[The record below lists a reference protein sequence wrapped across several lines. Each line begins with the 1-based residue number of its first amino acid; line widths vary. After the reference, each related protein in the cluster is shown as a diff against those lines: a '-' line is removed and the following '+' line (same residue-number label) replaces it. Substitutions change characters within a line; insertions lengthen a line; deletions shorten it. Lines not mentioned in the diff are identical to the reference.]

1 MADEFDVLIVGAGP
15 VGASLGCALGDSG
28 LRVGIL
34 EATSWGGV
42 AQPSYDDRPLALSL
56 GTRRILGSLGL
67 WSGIADDATP
77 IRHIHISERSRFGV
91 TRIGAEEQG
100 VDALGYVLS
109 ARALGAVLRERLEAL
124 SSIPRI
130 CPARATHIS
139 REDDALTVQYTL
151 GDRQESCRTKLLVA
165 ADGGQSSVRELLGI
179 GVRKRPYGQMAL
191 AANVTPSRR
200 HANIAYERFSPTGPL
215 ALLPMANNH
224 CGLVWTMG
232 EEQAKACAKLSE
244 HEFLQRLG
252 EQFGSRLGEFRQV
265 GKRAVYPLALLRAE
279 RQICERAAI
288 LGNAAHT
295 LHPVAGQGFNLG
307 LRDVAAL
314 AEILVDGLANGE
326 DPGSAALLEEYA
338 RWRQQDQRQT
348 SAFTDGLI
356 RIFCNDLPL
365 LSPLRGL
372 ALLGMDL
379 AGPLKARL
387 ARQAMGLAGRLPRLS
402 RGLAL

>member
-15 VGASLGCALGDSG
+15 VGASLGCALGDTG

-34 EATSWGGV
+34 EATSWDGTSP
-42 AQPSYDDRPLALSL
+42 PSYDDRPLALSL
-56 GTRRILGSLGL
+56 GTRQILDSLEL
-67 WSGIADDATP
+67 WSGIAAQATP
-77 IRHIHISERSRFGV
+77 IQHIHVSERGRFGV
-91 TRIGAEEQG
+91 TRIGAEEQD

-109 ARALGAVLRERLEAL
+109 ARALGAVLRKRLEAL
-124 SSIPRI
+124 PSIPRI
-130 CPARATHIS
+130 CPARATHIH
-139 REDDALTVQYTL
+139 REDNALTVEYVL
-151 GDRQESCRTKLLVA
+151 DGRQQSCRTKLLVA

-191 AANVTPSRR
+191 AANVTPSRP
-200 HANIAYERFSPTGPL
+200 HDNVAYERFSPSGPL
-215 ALLPMANNH
+215 ALLPMAKNH

-232 EEQAKACAKLSE
+232 EEQAQAYAQLPE
-244 HEFLQRLG
+244 AEFLHCLAQ
-252 EQFGSRLGEFRQV
+252 QFGSRLGKFRQV
-265 GKRAVYPLALLRAE
+265 GKRVAYPLALLRAE
-279 RQICERAAI
+279 RQVCERAAI

-314 AEILVDGLANGE
+314 AQVLVDGLANGE
-326 DPGSAALLEEYA
+326 DPGSTELLEQYA
-338 RWRQQDQRQT
+338 AWRHSDQRQT
-348 SAFTDGLI
+348 SFFTDGLI
-356 RIFCNDLPL
+356 RVFCNDLPL

-387 ARQAMGLAGRLPRLS
+387 ARQAMGLTGKLPRLA

>member
-15 VGASLGCALGDSG
+15 VGASLGCALGDTG

-34 EATSWGGV
+34 EATPWGG
-42 AQPSYDDRPLALSL
+42 AIQPSYDDRPLALSQ
-56 GTRRILGSLGL
+56 GTRRILDGLGL
-67 WSGIADDATP
+67 WSGVAAEATP
-77 IRHIHISERSRFGV
+77 IQHIHVSERGRFGV
-91 TRIGAEEQG
+91 TRIAAKEQG

-109 ARALGAVLRERLEAL
+109 ARSLGAALRERLEAL
-124 SSIPRI
+124 PSVPRI
-130 CPARATHIS
+130 CPARAIHIS
-139 REDDALTVQYTL
+139 REENALTVTYSL
-151 GDRQESCRTKLLVA
+151 GDGQDSCRTKLLVA

-191 AANVTPSRR
+191 AANVSPSRS
-200 HANIAYERFSPTGPL
+200 HGHVAYERFSPDGPL
-215 ALLPMANNH
+215 ALLPMVDNH
-224 CGLVWTMG
+224 CGMVWTM
-232 EEQAKACAKLSE
+232 EESQAKAYAAMPE
-244 HEFLQRLG
+244 DEFLQRLG
-252 EQFGSRLGEFRQV
+252 QQFGSRLGAFWQV
-265 GKRAVYPLALLRAE
+265 GKRVVYPLALLRAE

-314 AEILVDGLANGE
+314 AEVLVDGLAHGG
-326 DPGSAALLEEYA
+326 DPGSVELLETYA
-338 RWRQQDQRQT
+338 AWRYKDQSQT
-348 SAFTDGLI
+348 SFFTDSLI
-356 RIFCNDLPL
+356 RVFCNDLPL

-379 AGPLKARL
+379 AGPLKDRL
-387 ARQAMGLAGRLPRLS
+387 AHQAMGLTGKLPRLA